1 MSKVRASSIK
11 GLGVASN
18 GPFIDLDKFSH
29 GQPLDM
35 GGSNITTGVLTIST
49 VNITT
54 CTSTTLNATNLTA
67 TNNGQINLNG
77 DELLIPTGTT
87 AERPTTNL
95 FGNMRV
101 NSELGQ
107 VEMYTNQGG
116 TGAGWEK
123 LG

>member
-11 GLGVASN
+11 GLGVADG
-18 GPFIDLDKFSH
+18 GPFIDLNKFSH

-35 GGSNITTGVLTIST
+35 GNSNITTGVLTITT

-54 CTSTTLNATNLTA
+54 ATTTTLNAA
-67 TNNGQINLNG
+67 TMVVNGNVNLNG
-77 DELLIPTGTT
+77 DELLVPTGTT
-87 AERPTTNL
+87 AERPSSPNL
-95 FGNMRV
+95 GSLRV

-116 TGAGWEK
+116 LGNGWEK

>member
-35 GGSNITTGVLTIST
+35 GSSNITTGVLTIT
-49 VNITT
+49 RVNITT
-54 CTSTTLNATNLTA
+54 ATTTTVNATNMVVSGGA
-67 TNNGQINLNG
+67 VNLNG

-87 AERPTTNL
+87 AERPSTPL
-95 FGNMRV
+95 LGSFRV

-116 TGAGWEK
+116 SGNGWEK